1 MSLQLNV
8 LREPRVK
15 PAEIVKDYPI
25 PSLVEAPIV
34 FTGKRAVQELSHLT
48 PEEKA
53 EHAKMMT
60 KQRNKRRQEKVV
72 LLREL
77 EYLPTNCSKIE
88 YLLLMF
94 NPVLKDIDRELLR
107 NNITVFLDTLGV
119 V

>member
-8 LREPRVK
+8 IREPRVR
-15 PAEIVKDYPI
+15 PAEIIKDYPL
-25 PSLVEAPIV
+25 PSLLETRYGS
-34 FTGKRAVQELSHLT
+34 TGKRAVKELSHLT
-48 PEEKA
+48 LEEKA
-53 EHAKMMT
+53 EHAREMS
-60 KQRNKRRQEKVV
+60 KQRNMRRQEKIN

-107 NNITVFLDTLGV
+107 NNINVFLETLSLV
-119 V
+119 